1 MALIKLVA
9 VCFSQNIL
17 PSSDF
22 LFLSTKTQKGT
33 WSRERAEEEDFKA
46 GEWFELRR
54 LSFGDSAGTNA
65 VTGSDSD
72 NQLIKCVS
80 LSLKR
85 NLEEP
90 GGLLLLG
97 SFVLAELFVRK

>member
-1 MALIKLVA
+1 MFFTKYITKFRLFSFKYEDTERLI
-9 VCFSQNIL
+9 
-17 PSSDF
+17 
-22 LFLSTKTQKGT
+22 KGT

-65 VTGSDSD
+65 ETGSDSD

-97 SFVLAELFVRK
+97 SFVLAELFLRK